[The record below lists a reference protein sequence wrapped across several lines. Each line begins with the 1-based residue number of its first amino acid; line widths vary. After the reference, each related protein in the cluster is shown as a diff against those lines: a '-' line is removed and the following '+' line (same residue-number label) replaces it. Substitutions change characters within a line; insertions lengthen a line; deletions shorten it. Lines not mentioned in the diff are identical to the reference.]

1 MLTFFFSNL
10 KGMRFEYFIGIDIAK
25 KSLDVILLKE
35 AKKVWYKRIC
45 NDPRELD
52 SLKNELQQVEGFSF
66 QNALFCMEHTGVYSN
81 FILSFLDDHKAN
93 AWVVHGMHIKQ
104 SMGMVRGKSDKV
116 DACRIASFAFKNQ
129 FEAKLWKPER
139 LVITQLKQLVAL
151 RERFINNKNAL
162 TVHIN
167 ENGPFMQKNI
177 VAKIKKLSQSSIN
190 PLQKAIKKVEL
201 DIKAL
206 VKTDP
211 VLNELFNIVTSVPGV
226 GQVTAS
232 KVIAVTNEF
241 TNITEAKK
249 FACYAGVAPFE
260 HTSGTSIRGKSR
272 VSHKACKPAKHALHM
287 AALTVIRYDN
297 EFGKYYQRKVE
308 EGKPKMSVLN
318 AVRNKIILRIF
329 ACVRDQRKYDFSY
342 NT

>member
-1 MLTFFFSNL
+1 M
-10 KGMRFEYFIGIDIAK
+10 
-25 KSLDVILLKE
+25 
-35 AKKVWYKRIC
+35 
-45 NDPRELD
+45 
-52 SLKNELQQVEGFSF
+52 
-66 QNALFCMEHTGVYSN
+66 
-81 FILSFLDDHKAN
+81 
-93 AWVVHGMHIKQ
+93 
-104 SMGMVRGKSDKV
+104 
-116 DACRIASFAFKNQ
+116 
-129 FEAKLWKPER
+129 
-139 LVITQLKQLVAL
+139 
-151 RERFINNKNAL
+151 
-162 TVHIN
+162 TVPIN